1 MSSENSHGRNATH
14 LTPTWSADTNREN
27 GKEPRMNLAEP
38 CEERKDGAP
47 NTDEEDDDKD
57 ENLPVLERTVPQE

>member
-1 MSSENSHGRNATH
+1 
-14 LTPTWSADTNREN
+14 
-27 GKEPRMNLAEP
+27 MNLAEP

-57 ENLPVLERTVPQE
+57 EDLPVLERTVPQE